1 MADIEIIYREG
12 YCECRGENFSMQCHT
27 QCAED
32 LGCPMF
38 NEGKHEKNVIP
49 FGDCIYAKFKYIYKG
64 MSIKNYEL
72 EEDDDLYNPH
82 LNCMMLKTRNGW
94 YQCEK
99 VVLNGNIIYGGDF
112 EPQAERRQKQ

>member
-1 MADIEIIYREG
+1 MREVNLQTDTKRLEP
-12 YCECRGENFSMQCHT
+12 CED
-27 QCAED
+27 A
-32 LGCPMF
+32 
-38 NEGKHEKNVIP
+38 
-49 FGDCIYAKFKYIYKG
+49 FKYIYKG

-82 LNCMMLKTRNGW
+82 LNCMMLKTRNDL

-112 EPQAERRQKQ
+112 EPQAERRQKNE